1 MYYLLNYV
9 PCILY
14 IIDSIVNFKIDIGV
28 FIIIYLFAQPLYL
41 LIVNI
46 PFVCKKSISYVG
58 SSICMFSV
66 IVFNVLH
73 TMLVNKILTGYFIGD
88 APEEI
93 YYIMVGVPTL
103 IIVLGLGIVFFIKKT
118 MIKKR

>member
-9 PCILY
+9 PCILN
-14 IIDSIVNFKIDIGV
+14 IIDTTVRFKIDIGV
-28 FIIIYLFAQPLYL
+28 FYIICLFAQPLYL

-46 PFVCKKSISYVG
+46 PFICKKSVSYVG
-58 SSICMFSV
+58 SIICMFSV
-66 IVFNVLH
+66 IAFNVLY
-73 TMLVNKILTGYFIGD
+73 TMLVNKILTGFFIGD

-103 IIVLGLGIVFFIKKT
+103 IIVLGLGIVFFIKK
-118 MIKKR
+118 R